1 MTRVDGFQEWQ
12 MRVGIPI
19 WGSKISP
26 VLDASEQLLVVELTG
41 TERSDIETVQLGGW
55 GMMRRAR
62 LIGDLGLDV
71 LICGAISGRLAGLL
85 AWKDVRVIP
94 WVSGEV
100 GDVLRAFVDGD
111 LSGKKFVMPGCRG
124 VGRGAGR
131 GGSGRGRQGGRRHG
145 GG

>member
-1 MTRVDGFQEWQ
+1 

-19 WGSKISP
+19 WGSKVSP

-41 TERSDIETVQLGGW
+41 TERSDVETVSFGGW

-100 GDVLRAFVDGD
+100 DDVLRAFVEGR
-111 LSGKKFVMPGCRG
+111 LSGKRFAMPGYRG
-124 VGRGAGR
+124 MGR
-131 GGSGRGRQGGRRHG
+131 GGGRGGGGRGRQGGRRHG